1 MPISQHATTTSAA
14 IFNTEPSAPLVDLE
28 TSSVMAPA
36 STGISPLLIL
46 STMVKACF
54 IAFVTITD
62 RAIRADSIKIDPR
75 RYCFKTMCP
84 TSGNIRAARSAAF
97 IDLVTSSSCYLTLR
111 YCQVNKLG
119 NRKVGMSAVVWR
131 QKRAAVGGWINL
143 STMVIPHSVRPA
155 HAFLLT

>member
-14 IFNTEPSAPLVDLE
+14 IFNTEPSAPVVDLE

-46 STMVKACF
+46 STMVNACF
-54 IAFVTITD
+54 VAFVTITD
-62 RAIRADSIKIDPR
+62 RADSIKIDPR

-84 TSGNIRAARSAAF
+84 TPGNIRPDRSAAF
-97 IDLVTSSSCYLTLR
+97 IDLVISSSCYLTLR

-131 QKRAAVGGWINL
+131 QKRAAVGGWIHL
-143 STMVIPHSVRPA
+143 SAMVIPHSVQPA
-155 HAFLLT
+155 HAFL

>member
-1 MPISQHATTTSAA
+1 MPISQHAPTTSTAMF
-14 IFNTEPSAPLVDLE
+14 IIESSAPLVDLAIR
-28 TSSVMAPA
+28 SVIAAA
-36 STGISPLLIL
+36 SATISPLLIL
-46 STMVKACF
+46 STMVNACF

-62 RAIRADSIKIDPR
+62 RAIRADSIKIEPR
-75 RYCFKTMCP
+75 RYRFKTMCP
-84 TSGNIRAARSAAF
+84 TPGNIRPDRSAAF
-97 IDLVTSSSCYLTLR
+97 IDLVISSSCYPTLR

-143 STMVIPHSVRPA
+143 SAMVFPHSVQSA

>member
-46 STMVKACF
+46 STMVNACF

-84 TSGNIRAARSAAF
+84 TPGNIRPDRSAAF
-97 IDLVTSSSCYLTLR
+97 VDLVISSSCYLTLR

-119 NRKVGMSAVVWR
+119 NRKVGMWAVVWR

-143 STMVIPHSVRPA
+143 SAMVIPHSVQPA
-155 HAFLLT
+155 HSFILT